1 MLFLDNPCADLAPL
15 IVFIKKGVLPVVY
28 IGIALILIILIMID
42 IGKCIISSDEK
53 EVKAAQKSI
62 VRRLIYGVA
71 IFFVVLLVN
80 LVFGLFTN
88 TGTDQV
94 TGYDAT
100 WKDCWNCN
108 DASCSNYS
116 K

>member
-15 IVFIKKGVLPVVY
+15 IIFIKKGVLPVFY
-28 IGIALILIILIMID
+28 IGIALVLIILIILD

-53 EVKAAQKSI
+53 EVKTAQKSI
-62 VRRLIYGVA
+62 VRRLIFGVA
-71 IFFVVLLVN
+71 IFFVVLIVN
-80 LVFGLFTN
+80 LVFGLFTKS
-88 TGTDQV
+88 GTDQV

-108 DASCSNYS
+108 DVSCSNYTG
-116 K
+116 